1 MCGCFRH
8 MHNELFGIKRS
19 HFERCQ
25 RSAACQNNWLM
36 ELSQVS
42 SGAPFTLTSQV
53 QVPQRFE
60 LKERVERCKQVL
72 VEHEV
77 GSSGQCRLA
86 LVVL

>member
-1 MCGCFRH
+1 MCGCFKH
-8 MHNELFGIKRS
+8 MHNESFGMKRS

-25 RSAACQNNWLM
+25 GSAACQYNWLM
-36 ELSQVS
+36 ELSKLN
-42 SGAPFTLTSQV
+42 SGAPSTLASQV
-53 QVPQRFE
+53 QVLQRVE
-60 LKERVERCKQVL
+60 LKERVERCRQVL